1 VIEVRA
7 AGIDK
12 GLATSRL
19 MELFP
24 ADFVLAMGDDKTD
37 EDIFNVLKGK
47 GITVKVG
54 NDLSAAEFNVRSQQ
68 DAFYLLDQLK

>member
-1 VIEVRA
+1 VRA

-12 GLATSRL
+12 GIATGRI

-24 ADFVLAMGDDKTD
+24 SDFILAIGDDKTD

-47 GITVKVG
+47 GVTIKVG
-54 NDLSAAEFNVRSQQ
+54 SDLTAAEFNVLNQGE
-68 DAFYLLDQLK
+68 AFRLLDKLSMN